1 MNGGLKC
8 DLGSD
13 PESSSSHTFGRLA
26 GGSALVT
33 SQASQEGIPLHSG
46 FGQTMYMYQVTE
58 SLIIVM
64 PGVAFGVAGGF
75 ADVADGPPGGP
86 GVAGGGP
93 AGVVGGAAGG
103 VAGGGPA
110 GVVGGV
116 ADGVAGLP
124 VGDGVAGGLPIA
136 DGVAGGGPAGVGGGL
151 AGGVGSAG
159 VAGGGTAGVP
169 SAVWAFFIRWNA
181 FS

>member
-1 MNGGLKC
+1 
-8 DLGSD
+8 
-13 PESSSSHTFGRLA
+13 
-26 GGSALVT
+26 
-33 SQASQEGIPLHSG
+33 
-46 FGQTMYMYQVTE
+46 MYMYQVTE

-151 AGGVGSAG
+151 AGGVGASLKSIG
-159 VAGGGTAGVP
+159 CSLLQTIHHTKPGGMLGVP
-169 SAVWAFFIRWNA
+169 GGVPARVC
-181 FS
+181 

>member
-1 MNGGLKC
+1 
-8 DLGSD
+8 
-13 PESSSSHTFGRLA
+13 
-26 GGSALVT
+26 
-33 SQASQEGIPLHSG
+33 
-46 FGQTMYMYQVTE
+46 MYMYQVTE

-75 ADVADGPPGGP
+75 ADVADGPPSGP
-86 GVAGGGP
+86 S
-93 AGVVGGAAGG
+93 

-151 AGGVGSAG
+151 AGGVGASLKSIG
-159 VAGGGTAGVP
+159 CSLLQTIHHTKPGGMLGVP
-169 SAVWAFFIRWNA
+169 GGVPVRVC
-181 FS
+181 